1 MKSISPAVVPTT
13 YLRLVEDRAPTLSG
27 RSAIRY
33 AVFADPARTQVFLAV
48 TGNEGGG
55 TWTKAPVRL
64 ADVEAAL
71 AEVPAGTPFRS
82 KLLRASCP
90 GRSANDAPFAAAA
103 LIHAGLLAPA
113 EGVKHQ
119 LVRVGDWS
127 AWAAAMLAR
136 EGEPVMFPPTPA
148 GKAPVAE
155 PAPPPPGVKPAS
167 DKPAGKGR
175 RGKAPPPA
183 PSEEDGD
190 ADHP

>member
-1 MKSISPAVVPTT
+1 MKSISPAVVPTA

-33 AVFADPARTQVFLAV
+33 AVFADPARTQVYLAV
-48 TGNEGGG
+48 VANEGGG
-55 TWTKAPVRL
+55 NWNREVVRL
-64 ADVEAAL
+64 TDIEAAL
-71 AEVPAGTPFRS
+71 AGLPAGEPFGSKALRS
-82 KLLRASCP
+82 AFA
-90 GRSANDAPFAAAA
+90 GRSSNNSPFYGAAMV
-103 LIHAGLLAPA
+103 HAGLLAPA

-136 EGEPVMFPPTPA
+136 EGEEVMFPPA
-148 GKAPVAE
+148 AVQAPVAE
-155 PAPPPPGVKPAS
+155 RAPAPPAVKPAS

-175 RGKAPPPA
+175 RGRLAAAPA
-183 PSEEDGD
+183 PSGEDVD